1 MRSFLVCN
9 YRCFKTFKVTAKG
22 FSYTSEQ
29 QPHITMCN
37 QPYFAL
43 TPEQLLLC
51 INSKLAQLA

>member
-9 YRCFKTFKVTAKG
+9 YRCFKTFKVTPKG

-43 TPEQLLLC
+43 KPEQLLLY
-51 INSKLAQLA
+51 INSKLA